1 MPIALLNAKMNTS
14 NRMHGGVLA
23 LGLLMGRHIRE
34 AKERVRGVGMRSAAR
49 KGTIRASVGEK
60 LLVETFGGAGRSVR
74 SAPWIRSASASLSL
88 GAVAISHDLLVRLL
102 LR

>member
-1 MPIALLNAKMNTS
+1 MPIALLNAKMTTS

-60 LLVETFGGAGRSVR
+60 LLVEFGARVDPCGVLHGY
-74 SAPWIRSASASLSL
+74 
-88 GAVAISHDLLVRLL
+88 VALVHLLA
-102 LR
+102 